1 MSCESIVIRVLGVF
15 LVSKNQSK
23 ISDLQ
28 FRPVIKYDLPLFE
41 WTYISTSLF
50 FQVLK
55 AYFPDTFLTIASE
68 ANNNP
73 YAAFSLHSASL
84 TILTQLDFA
93 GHDKSNVQQL
103 PIAHYHFY
111 VLVIKLQAC
120 FYSSS
125 ITFERR

>member
-1 MSCESIVIRVLGVF
+1 MRINSNRILGVF

-41 WTYISTSLF
+41 WTYISTSFF

-73 YAAFSLHSASL
+73 YVAFSLHSASL
-84 TILTQLDFA
+84 TNTNPA
-93 GHDKSNVQQL
+93 
-103 PIAHYHFY
+103 
-111 VLVIKLQAC
+111 
-120 FYSSS
+120 
-125 ITFERR
+125 